1 MEHIRDTI
9 IPENPAAAEKVQ
21 QSITKSIELLKFF
34 PYLGRPGDLKGTRE
48 KTVKSLP
55 YIIVYRVHDDE
66 LIILRIFHGAQNR
79 PWAAYV
85 KRYLSPHV

>member
-9 IPENPAAAEKVQ
+9 ISENPAAAEKVQ
-21 QSITKSIELLKFF
+21 RAIAKAIELLLSF
-34 PYLGRPGDLKGTRE
+34 PYLGRPGALKETRE

-55 YIIVYRVHDDE
+55 YIVVYRVREEE

-79 PWAAYV
+79 P
-85 KRYLSPHV
+85 